1 MEIKVYECSFSGI
14 LDIYLYKHT
23 DSRKLMDT
31 KLSSLVIALAVASMA
46 LTPLIM
52 IQNAHAATSYC
63 SDQTSKPHAWVTGCK
78 DGWYDHD
85 HCLSYSPG
93 SGDYAKGYKV
103 GWSKGSC

>member
-1 MEIKVYECSFSGI
+1 
-14 LDIYLYKHT
+14 
-23 DSRKLMDT
+23 MDT

-85 HCLSYSPG
+85 HCLSTHQ
-93 SGDYAKGYKV
+93 DQVTMLKDIKWLVKG
-103 GWSKGSC
+103 